1 MSVSSNQKKLV
12 DAKLVTDI
20 GSLRS
25 DFPVLNQEING
36 NPLTYL
42 DSAATSQRPKAVIDA
57 MLHHEQYNHANVH
70 RGVHQ
75 LSQRSTDAYE
85 GARSKIRAYLNAR
98 NDNEII
104 FTRGTTESINLVASS
119 LGQTLLKPGD
129 EVVVTQ
135 LEHHSNIVPWQLI
148 CERLGACLVPAPITS
163 TGEIDRERFSACLNK
178 KTKIVALGHVSNALG
193 TINPLRELIDEAHSA
208 GALVSVDGAQA
219 MPHMRVDVQALNCDF
234 YSLSG
239 HKMFGPTGIG
249 ILYGKQ
255 ELMEKM
261 PPYQGGGEMILTVS
275 FNEITYNTLPH
286 KFEAGTPNITGA
298 IGLGAAVDYLSNI
311 DFDALATHEH
321 ALLEHATE
329 ELLKLSG
336 VKIFGMAA
344 NKASVLSFMFDNI
357 HAHDLGTIVDQEGVA
372 IRTGHHCAMPIMTF
386 FGVPAMARA
395 SFALYNNHD
404 DVDKLLSS
412 LRRALEIFL

>member
-1 MSVSSNQKKLV
+1 MSVSNNKKKLV

-148 CERLGACLVPAPITS
+148 CERLGACS
-163 TGEIDRERFSACLNK
+163 
-178 KTKIVALGHVSNALG
+178 VSYTHL
-193 TINPLRELIDEAHSA
+193 
-208 GALVSVDGAQA
+208 
-219 MPHMRVDVQALNCDF
+219 
-234 YSLSG
+234 
-239 HKMFGPTGIG
+239 
-249 ILYGKQ
+249 
-255 ELMEKM
+255 
-261 PPYQGGGEMILTVS
+261 
-275 FNEITYNTLPH
+275 TLP
-286 KFEAGTPNITGA
+286 T
-298 IGLGAAVDYLSNI
+298 
-311 DFDALATHEH
+311 
-321 ALLEHATE
+321 
-329 ELLKLSG
+329 
-336 VKIFGMAA
+336 
-344 NKASVLSFMFDNI
+344 KA
-357 HAHDLGTIVDQEGVA
+357 
-372 IRTGHHCAMPIMTF
+372 
-386 FGVPAMARA
+386 
-395 SFALYNNHD
+395 
-404 DVDKLLSS
+404 
-412 LRRALEIFL
+412 